1 MKESDN
7 RSGQSRFET
16 EYTKFRERLKAGK
29 YGQEY
34 IYKCRWQNGYKCPNC
49 MHDEHYEPY
58 VHGKSGIMLYQC
70 KECDHQTSVTSRTIF
85 DKTRIPLPTLLHII
99 YLVARKGK
107 RFSTVKIMEEVG
119 CKHYKT
125 VWAARKKIEEKLKR
139 FRMLEAACK
148 ARLSGKIWR
157 LLINRLFRRVKK
169 TSKMSNRNK
178 KRLKEITRNWKNRLV
193 E

>member
-1 MKESDN
+1 
-7 RSGQSRFET
+7 
-16 EYTKFRERLKAGK
+16 
-29 YGQEY
+29 
-34 IYKCRWQNGYKCPNC
+34 
-49 MHDEHYEPY
+49 
-58 VHGKSGIMLYQC
+58 
-70 KECDHQTSVTSRTIF
+70 
-85 DKTRIPLPTLLHII
+85 
-99 YLVARKGK
+99 VARKGK